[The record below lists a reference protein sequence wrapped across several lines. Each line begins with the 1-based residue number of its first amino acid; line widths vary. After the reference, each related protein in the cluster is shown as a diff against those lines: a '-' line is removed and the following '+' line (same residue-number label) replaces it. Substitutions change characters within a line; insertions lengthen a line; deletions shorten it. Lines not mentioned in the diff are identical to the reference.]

1 MESSRTINDSFKISK
16 GGDLSTYHSDWQKT
30 VNLSFSDKN
39 EHGDRCEIEV
49 KVPYALA
56 EQLALALTTIVAEH
70 DKRRA
75 EEKAQAEAEA
85 AEVSSES

>member
-1 MESSRTINDSFKISK
+1 MEILRTINDNFKVSK
-16 GGDLSTYHSDWQKT
+16 GGDVSTYYSDWQKT

-39 EHGDRCEIEV
+39 EHGVCCEV
-49 KVPYALA
+49 AVNVPYALA

-70 DKRRA
+70 DKMRA
-75 EEKAQAEAEA
+75 EEKAKAEAEA

>member
-1 MESSRTINDSFKISK
+1 MESSRTINDSFKVSK
-16 GGDLSTYHSDWQKT
+16 GGDLSTYYSDWQKT

-70 DKRRA
+70 DKQRA
-75 EEKAQAEAEA
+75 EEKAEAEAEA

>member
-1 MESSRTINDSFKISK
+1 MEILRTINDNFKVSK
-16 GGDLSTYHSDWQKT
+16 GGDVSTYYSDWQKV

-49 KVPYALA
+49 KMPYAVA
-56 EQLALALTTIVAEH
+56 EELALALTTIVAEH
-70 DKRRA
+70 DKMRA
-75 EEKAQAEAEA
+75 EEKAKAEAEA

>member
-30 VNLSFSDKN
+30 VNLSFSDRN

-56 EQLALALTTIVAEH
+56 EELALALTTIVAEH

-75 EEKAQAEAEA
+75 EEKAEAEAEA

>member
-1 MESSRTINDSFKISK
+1 MESSRTINDSFKVSK
-16 GGDLSTYHSDWQKT
+16 GGDVSTYYSDWQKT

-39 EHGDRCEIEV
+39 EHGDCCEGAV
-49 KVPYALA
+49 NVPYALA

-70 DKRRA
+70 DKMRA
-75 EEKAQAEAEA
+75 EEKAKAEAEA